1 MQLTLLLD
9 TVATLACNMSK
20 KWWGGG
26 SVTSLGLLLSVA
38 FLPDWLRTY
47 LAILFL
53 IATIIFG
60 IEFLFAKDTVILDAE
75 CKSGAWTLSIKRLS

>member
-1 MQLTLLLD
+1 
-9 TVATLACNMSK
+9 MSK

-26 SVTSLGLLLSVA
+26 AVTSLGLLLSVA

-53 IATIIFG
+53 IATIILASDFYSPR
-60 IEFLFAKDTVILDAE
+60 IVRAKTMAQRRRFLVT
-75 CKSGAWTLSIKRLS
+75 T